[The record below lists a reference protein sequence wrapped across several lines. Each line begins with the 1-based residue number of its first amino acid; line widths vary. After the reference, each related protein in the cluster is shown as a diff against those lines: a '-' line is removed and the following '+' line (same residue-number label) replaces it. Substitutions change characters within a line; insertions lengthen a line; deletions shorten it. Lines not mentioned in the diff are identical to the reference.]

1 MISQPDR
8 NCDVVL
14 GIDAGGSS
22 TRARAVRLGS
32 TVHQGAGGPGNPI
45 MADAQTVRA
54 SYHAALAGCPAPSR
68 VAACVSG
75 TSRAEIERLLAERF
89 PDAHI
94 RVMPDYAACVTVAP
108 PRTDICIVAGTG
120 SVVCSKAADGSFRVT
135 GGRGWILGDHGSAAR
150 LGRAALEHFA
160 ADPKR
165 APASFPDAIGQMFG
179 SSDWRA
185 VVDAV
190 HTAPNPAPLLARA
203 APLLTAAAE
212 GQLPW
217 AVSLLDGE
225 MTALAASA
233 VRHIEQYMARAPQVR
248 IALSGGVWA
257 SQTAR
262 ASLTQALARTT
273 NGKVTVIRS
282 VRDALDGAV
291 LLAASG

>member
-1 MISQPDR
+1 
-8 NCDVVL
+8 
-14 GIDAGGSS
+14 
-22 TRARAVRLGS
+22 
-32 TVHQGAGGPGNPI
+32 
-45 MADAQTVRA
+45 
-54 SYHAALAGCPAPSR
+54 
-68 VAACVSG
+68 
-75 TSRAEIERLLAERF
+75 
-89 PDAHI
+89 
-94 RVMPDYAACVTVAP
+94 
-108 PRTDICIVAGTG
+108 
-120 SVVCSKAADGSFRVT
+120 
-135 GGRGWILGDHGSAAR
+135 
-150 LGRAALEHFA
+150 
-160 ADPKR
+160 
-165 APASFPDAIGQMFG
+165 MFG

-190 HTAPNPAPLLARA
+190 HTAPNPAPLLACA

-233 VRHIEQYMARAPQVR
+233 VRHIEQYMAQAPQVR

-273 NGKVTVIRS
+273 NGQVTVIRS